1 MTRKHRLAFN
11 ALKKLNVPVYERC
24 DIKNFQI
31 SAEHNFDTKFGDT
44 LWADY
49 YDGQMMM
56 GNDWEFGVN
65 PIITKTLAK
74 YGLYAEWINAGELG
88 VYD

>member
-11 ALKKLNVPVYERC
+11 ALRKINAPVYERY

-31 SAEHNFDTKFGDT
+31 SAEHNFDPKYGDT

-49 YDGQMMM
+49 YDGHTI
-56 GNDWEFGVN
+56 GSDWEFGVN
-65 PIITKTLAK
+65 IVTSTRSTNTAT
-74 YGLYAEWINAGELG
+74 GLTICGRGLSPSQ
-88 VYD
+88 

>member
-11 ALKKLNVPVYERC
+11 ALRKINAPVYERY

-31 SAEHNFDTKFGDT
+31 SAECNFDPKYGDT

-49 YDGQMMM
+49 YDGHTI
-56 GNDWEFGVN
+56 GSDWEFGVN
-65 PIITKTLAK
+65 PLITNTLHK

-88 VYD
+88 VYE